1 MAKANIILV
10 REFLNRET
18 SKPVTLSELQGF
30 WKGLTEEE
38 KNQYGAEV
46 RALCP
51 GIDEAATGPVSQPVP
66 A

>member
-10 REFLNRET
+10 REFLNKET
-18 SKPVTLSELQGF
+18 SKPVPLAELQGF

-46 RALCP
+46 RSLCP
-51 GIDEAATGPVSQPVP
+51 GIDGD
-66 A
+66 

>member
-10 REFLNRET
+10 REFLNKET
-18 SKPVTLSELQGF
+18 SKPVTLGELQLF

-38 KNQYGAEV
+38 KNQCGAEV

-51 GIDEAATGPVSQPVP
+51 GIEDAPGAVAA
-66 A
+66 